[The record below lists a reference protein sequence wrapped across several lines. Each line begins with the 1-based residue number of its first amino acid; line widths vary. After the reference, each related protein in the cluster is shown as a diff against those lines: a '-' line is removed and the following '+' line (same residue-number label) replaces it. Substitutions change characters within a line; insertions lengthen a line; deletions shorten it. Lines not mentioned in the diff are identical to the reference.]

1 MELTLNSTVCLHTIQ
16 FRKEQK
22 NYIVKD
28 TITGEK
34 YEMPPLWIDA
44 LAMMRDGF
52 LLGEIEEKLKEEYP
66 DEEIN
71 MLAFTRQLLELELV
85 GMVDGEEIAC
95 TKKREKDYLAWLR
108 PRVEQ
113 FFLSLNKKIEAK
125 VNDDLCFFCI
135 VCLKNYSERPGK
147 STIAIF
153 NF

>member
-1 MELTLNSTVCLHTIQ
+1 MELTLNSTVCLHAIQ

-66 DEEIN
+66 EEEIN

-95 TKKREKDYLAWLR
+95 TKKKVKDYLAWLR

-113 FFLSLNKKIEAK
+113 FFLSLNKRNRSK
-125 VNDDLCFFCI
+125 
-135 VCLKNYSERPGK
+135 GQ
-147 STIAIF
+147 
-153 NF
+153 

>member
-66 DEEIN
+66 EEIN

-95 TKKREKDYLAWLR
+95 TKKKEKDYLAWLR

-113 FFLSLNKKIEAK
+113 FFLSLNKKNRSK
-125 VNDDLCFFCI
+125 
-135 VCLKNYSERPGK
+135 GQ
-147 STIAIF
+147 
-153 NF
+153 

>member
-34 YEMPPLWIDA
+34 YEMPPLCIDA

-66 DEEIN
+66 KEEIN
-71 MLAFTRQLLELELV
+71 MLEFTRQLLELELV
-85 GMVDGEEIAC
+85 GMVDGEEIIC
-95 TKKREKDYLAWLR
+95 TKKKAKDYLVWVR
-108 PRVEQ
+108 PRIEQ
-113 FFLSLNKKIEAK
+113 LFVHLNRKYRSR
-125 VNDDLCFFCI
+125 DQ
-135 VCLKNYSERPGK
+135 
-147 STIAIF
+147 
-153 NF
+153 

>member
-1 MELTLNSTVCLHTIQ
+1 MELTLNSTVCLHAIQ

-66 DEEIN
+66 EEEIN

-95 TKKREKDYLAWLR
+95 TKKKEKDYLAWLR
-108 PRVEQ
+108 LRVEQ
-113 FFLSLNKKIEAK
+113 FFLSLNKRNRSK
-125 VNDDLCFFCI
+125 
-135 VCLKNYSERPGK
+135 GQ
-147 STIAIF
+147 
-153 NF
+153 

>member
-1 MELTLNSTVCLHTIQ
+1 MELTLNSTVRLHTIQ
-16 FRKEQK
+16 FRKEQN

-52 LLGEIEEKLKEEYP
+52 SLGEIEEKLKEEYP
-66 DEEIN
+66 VEEIN

-85 GMVDGEEIAC
+85 EMVDGEEIAC
-95 TKKREKDYLAWLR
+95 TKKKEKDYLAWLR

-113 FFLSLNKKIEAK
+113 FFLSLNR
-125 VNDDLCFFCI
+125 
-135 VCLKNYSERPGK
+135 KNRSKGQ
-147 STIAIF
+147 
-153 NF
+153 

>member
-1 MELTLNSTVCLHTIQ
+1 MELTLNSIVCLHTIQ

-66 DEEIN
+66 EEEIN

-95 TKKREKDYLAWLR
+95 TKKKEKDYLAWLR

-113 FFLSLNKKIEAK
+113 FFLSLNKRNRSK
-125 VNDDLCFFCI
+125 
-135 VCLKNYSERPGK
+135 GQ
-147 STIAIF
+147 
-153 NF
+153 

>member
-22 NYIVKD
+22 NYTVKD

-52 LLGEIEEKLKEEYP
+52 IGEIEEKLKEEYP
-66 DEEIN
+66 SEEVN
-71 MLAFTRQLLELELV
+71 MLAFTKQLLELELV
-85 GMVDGEEIAC
+85 EMVDGEEIAC
-95 TKKREKDYLAWLR
+95 TKKKEKDYLAWLR
-108 PRVEQ
+108 PHVEQ
-113 FFLSLNKKIEAK
+113 FFLNLNKIEAK
-125 VNDDLCFFCI
+125 VNDDLCFLYSLF
-135 VCLKNYSERPGK
+135 KNYSKCSCK
-147 STIAIF
+147 STVAIF

>member
-1 MELTLNSTVCLHTIQ
+1 MELTLNSTVCLRTIQ

-95 TKKREKDYLAWLR
+95 TKKKEKDYLAWLR

-113 FFLSLNKKIEAK
+113 FFLSLNKKNRSK
-125 VNDDLCFFCI
+125 
-135 VCLKNYSERPGK
+135 GQ
-147 STIAIF
+147 
-153 NF
+153 

>member
-1 MELTLNSTVCLHTIQ
+1 MELTLNSTVRLHTIQ
-16 FRKEQK
+16 FRKEQN

-52 LLGEIEEKLKEEYP
+52 SLGEIEEKLKEEYP
-66 DEEIN
+66 AEEIN

-85 GMVDGEEIAC
+85 EMVDGEEIAC
-95 TKKREKDYLAWLR
+95 TKKKEKDYLAWLR

-113 FFLSLNKKIEAK
+113 FFLSLNR
-125 VNDDLCFFCI
+125 
-135 VCLKNYSERPGK
+135 KNRSKGQ
-147 STIAIF
+147 
-153 NF
+153 

>member
-1 MELTLNSTVCLHTIQ
+1 MKRKEGVPAHPFFYADMMKEVVLMELTLNSTVCLHTIQ

-28 TITGEK
+28 TITGEE

-66 DEEIN
+66 AEEVNI
-71 MLAFTRQLLELELV
+71 LAFTRQLLELELV

-95 TKKREKDYLAWLR
+95 TKKKEKDYLAWVR
-108 PRVEQ
+108 PRLEQ
-113 FFLSLNKKIEAK
+113 FFLNVNKKYRSK
-125 VNDDLCFFCI
+125 
-135 VCLKNYSERPGK
+135 GQ
-147 STIAIF
+147 
-153 NF
+153 

>member
-28 TITGEK
+28 TITGET

-66 DEEIN
+66 AEDIN
-71 MLAFTRQLLELELV
+71 MVAFTRQLLELELV
-85 GMVDGEEIAC
+85 EMVDGEEIAC
-95 TKKREKDYLAWLR
+95 TKKRDKDYLAWLR

-113 FFLSLNKKIEAK
+113 FFLNLNKK
-125 VNDDLCFFCI
+125 
-135 VCLKNYSERPGK
+135 YK
-147 STIAIF
+147 SKGQK
-153 NF
+153 

>member
-1 MELTLNSTVCLHTIQ
+1 MELTLNSTVCLHMIQ

-66 DEEIN
+66 AEEIN

-85 GMVDGEEIAC
+85 EMVDGEEIAC
-95 TKKREKDYLAWLR
+95 TKKKEKDYLAWVR

-113 FFLSLNKKIEAK
+113 FFLSLNKKYRSK
-125 VNDDLCFFCI
+125 
-135 VCLKNYSERPGK
+135 GQ
-147 STIAIF
+147 
-153 NF
+153 

>member
-16 FRKEQK
+16 FQKDQK

-34 YEMPPLWIDA
+34 YEMPPLCVDA

-66 DEEIN
+66 KEEVNI
-71 MLAFTRQLLELELV
+71 LEFARQLLELELV
-85 GMVDGEEIAC
+85 GMVDGEEIICA
-95 TKKREKDYLAWLR
+95 KKKDKDYFAWIR

-113 FFLSLNKKIEAK
+113 FFLNLNRKYRSR
-125 VNDDLCFFCI
+125 DQ
-135 VCLKNYSERPGK
+135 
-147 STIAIF
+147 
-153 NF
+153 

>member
-16 FRKEQK
+16 FRTEQK

-66 DEEIN
+66 SEEVN

-85 GMVDGEEIAC
+85 EMVDGEEIAC
-95 TKKREKDYLAWLR
+95 TKKKEIDCLAWVR

-113 FFLSLNKKIEAK
+113 FFLNLNRKYRSK
-125 VNDDLCFFCI
+125 DQ
-135 VCLKNYSERPGK
+135 
-147 STIAIF
+147 
-153 NF
+153 

>member
-1 MELTLNSTVCLHTIQ
+1 MELTLNSTVCLHAIQ
-16 FRKEQK
+16 FRKEKK

-66 DEEIN
+66 EEEIN

-95 TKKREKDYLAWLR
+95 TKKKEKDYLAWLR

-113 FFLSLNKKIEAK
+113 FFLSLNKRNRSK
-125 VNDDLCFFCI
+125 
-135 VCLKNYSERPGK
+135 GQ
-147 STIAIF
+147 
-153 NF
+153 

>member
-52 LLGEIEEKLKEEYP
+52 SLGEIEEKLKEEYP

-113 FFLSLNKKIEAK
+113 FFLSLNKKNRSK
-125 VNDDLCFFCI
+125 
-135 VCLKNYSERPGK
+135 GQ
-147 STIAIF
+147 
-153 NF
+153 

>member
-1 MELTLNSTVCLHTIQ
+1 MELTLNSTVCLHAIQ

-66 DEEIN
+66 EEEIN
-71 MLAFTRQLLELELV
+71 MLAFTRQLLQLELV

-95 TKKREKDYLAWLR
+95 TKKKEKDYLAWLR

-113 FFLSLNKKIEAK
+113 FFLSLNKRNRSK
-125 VNDDLCFFCI
+125 
-135 VCLKNYSERPGK
+135 GQ
-147 STIAIF
+147 
-153 NF
+153 

>member
-22 NYIVKD
+22 NYTVKD

-66 DEEIN
+66 SEEVN
-71 MLAFTRQLLELELV
+71 MLAFMKQLLELELV
-85 GMVDGEEIAC
+85 EMVDGEEIAC
-95 TKKREKDYLAWLR
+95 TKKKEKDYLAWLR
-108 PRVEQ
+108 PHVEQ
-113 FFLSLNKKIEAK
+113 FFLNLNKKNRSK
-125 VNDDLCFFCI
+125 
-135 VCLKNYSERPGK
+135 GQ
-147 STIAIF
+147 
-153 NF
+153 

>member
-1 MELTLNSTVCLHTIQ
+1 MMELTLNSTVCLHTIQ

-28 TITGEK
+28 TITGET

-66 DEEIN
+66 AEDVN
-71 MLAFTRQLLELELV
+71 MVAFTRQLLELELV
-85 GMVDGEEIAC
+85 EMVDGEEIAR
-95 TKKREKDYLAWLR
+95 TKKRDKDYLAWLR

-113 FFLSLNKKIEAK
+113 FFLNLNKK
-125 VNDDLCFFCI
+125 
-135 VCLKNYSERPGK
+135 YK
-147 STIAIF
+147 SKGQK
-153 NF
+153 

>member
-1 MELTLNSTVCLHTIQ
+1 MGLTLNSTVCLHAIQ

-66 DEEIN
+66 EEEIN

-95 TKKREKDYLAWLR
+95 TKKKEKDYLAWLR

-113 FFLSLNKKIEAK
+113 FFLSLNKRNRSK
-125 VNDDLCFFCI
+125 
-135 VCLKNYSERPGK
+135 GQ
-147 STIAIF
+147 
-153 NF
+153 

>member
-34 YEMPPLWIDA
+34 YEMPPLCIDA

-66 DEEIN
+66 KEEIN
-71 MLAFTRQLLELELV
+71 ILEFTRQLLELELV
-85 GMVDGEEIAC
+85 GMVDGEEIVC
-95 TKKREKDYLAWLR
+95 TKKKVKAYFVWAR
-108 PRVEQ
+108 PRIEQ
-113 FFLSLNKKIEAK
+113 LFFHLNRKYRSR
-125 VNDDLCFFCI
+125 DQ
-135 VCLKNYSERPGK
+135 
-147 STIAIF
+147 
-153 NF
+153 

>member
-1 MELTLNSTVCLHTIQ
+1 MELTLNSTVCLHAIQ

-34 YEMPPLWIDA
+34 YEMPPLRIDA

-66 DEEIN
+66 EEEIN

-85 GMVDGEEIAC
+85 GMVDGEEIVC
-95 TKKREKDYLAWLR
+95 TKKKEKDYLAWLR

-113 FFLSLNKKIEAK
+113 FFLSLNKRNRSK
-125 VNDDLCFFCI
+125 
-135 VCLKNYSERPGK
+135 GQ
-147 STIAIF
+147 
-153 NF
+153 

>member
-1 MELTLNSTVCLHTIQ
+1 MKRKEGVPAHPFFYADMMKEVVLMELTLNSTVCLHTIQ

-66 DEEIN
+66 AEEVNI
-71 MLAFTRQLLELELV
+71 LAFTRQLLELELV

-95 TKKREKDYLAWLR
+95 TKKKEKDYLAWVR
-108 PRVEQ
+108 PRLEQ
-113 FFLSLNKKIEAK
+113 LFLNVNKKYRSK
-125 VNDDLCFFCI
+125 
-135 VCLKNYSERPGK
+135 GQ
-147 STIAIF
+147 
-153 NF
+153 

>member
-1 MELTLNSTVCLHTIQ
+1 MKRKEGVHAHPFFYADMMKRGGMMELTLNSTVCLHTIQ

-28 TITGEK
+28 TITGET

-66 DEEIN
+66 AEDVN
-71 MLAFTRQLLELELV
+71 MVAFTRQLLELELV
-85 GMVDGEEIAC
+85 EMVDGEEIAC
-95 TKKREKDYLAWLR
+95 TKKRDKDYLAWLR

-113 FFLSLNKKIEAK
+113 FFLNLNKK
-125 VNDDLCFFCI
+125 
-135 VCLKNYSERPGK
+135 YK
-147 STIAIF
+147 SKGQK
-153 NF
+153 

>member
-22 NYIVKD
+22 NYTVKD

-66 DEEIN
+66 SEEVN
-71 MLAFTRQLLELELV
+71 MLAFTKQLLELELV
-85 GMVDGEEIAC
+85 EMVDGEEIAC
-95 TKKREKDYLAWLR
+95 TKKKEKDYLAWLR
-108 PRVEQ
+108 PHVEQ
-113 FFLSLNKKIEAK
+113 FFLNLNKKIEAK
-125 VNDDLCFFCI
+125 VNDDLCFF
-135 VCLKNYSERPGK
+135 V
-147 STIAIF
+147 
-153 NF
+153 

>member
-16 FRKEQK
+16 FRKERL

-28 TITGEK
+28 TITGET

-52 LLGEIEEKLKEEYP
+52 SLGEIEEKLKEEYP
-66 DEEIN
+66 AEEVN

-85 GMVDGEEIAC
+85 GMIDGEEIAC
-95 TKKREKDYLAWLR
+95 TKKKDKDYLAWVR

-113 FFLSLNKKIEAK
+113 FFLNLNKK
-125 VNDDLCFFCI
+125 
-135 VCLKNYSERPGK
+135 YK
-147 STIAIF
+147 SKGQK
-153 NF
+153 